1 MARVYPVIIYALNIS
16 KISCIPKIEASTFA
30 ATISLIV
37 APVQSAAIATYAV
50 LPARSYLC
58 SPPIYFCAGAA
69 GPKY

>member
-1 MARVYPVIIYALNIS
+1 MPRVYTLTILE
-16 KISCIPKIEASTFA
+16 ISCIPKIEASTFA

-50 LPARSYLC
+50 LPTRSCLC

-69 GPKY
+69 GPKYQISR